1 MIQYFK
7 NLLRD
12 TRGLATVE
20 FAFIASVFFAVLLP
34 FMDFAIFAL
43 QKQEIEQAHSKASL
57 FAYST
62 SDDINTRNIE
72 LYLRNNLDLPGNR
85 PNITITCNGMRNCV
99 DTSRPCACPTA
110 TRGRYAAQN
119 CGDICPDGSRSGYY
133 LTIDSEYQFESFLF
147 EDSPLINENIVSTS
161 TLRLP

>member
-1 MIQYFK
+1 MIQSLK

-12 TRGLATVE
+12 KRGVATVE
-20 FAFIASVFFAVLLP
+20 FAIVGSILFAVLLP
-34 FMDFAIFAL
+34 FLDFAIFAL

-57 FAYST
+57 FAYSA
-62 SDDINTRNIE
+62 SDDINKRNIE
-72 LYLRNNLDLPGNR
+72 QYLRNNLDLPGAT
-85 PNITITCNGMRNCV
+85 PNITISCNGMRNCV
-99 DTSRPCACPTA
+99 SEPRPCACPTSV
-110 TRGRYAAQN
+110 RGRYAPQT
-119 CGDICPDGSRSGYY
+119 CGNICPDGSRSGYY

>member
-1 MIQYFK
+1 MIQSLK

-12 TRGLATVE
+12 KRGVATVE
-20 FAFIASVFFAVLLP
+20 FAIVGSILFAVLLP
-34 FMDFAIFAL
+34 FLDFAIFAL

-62 SDDINTRNIE
+62 SSEINKENIE
-72 LYLRNNLDLPGNR
+72 QYLRNNLDLPGAT
-85 PNITITCNGMRNCV
+85 PNITISCNGISNCV
-99 DTSRPCACPTA
+99 SEPRPCACPTSV
-110 TRGRYAAQN
+110 RGSYAPQT
-119 CGDICPDGSRSGYY
+119 CGNICPDGSRSGYY